1 MTREPGPDVDL
12 FGRPARKGADWSH
25 RRDEPR
31 GLALAWTI
39 YLMLTTL
46 GSLAPAFGLGRFDAD
61 VYRPAARLLMVLVM
75 VGLVVLWPMVRLAQ
89 LGRVESPG
97 RFVSR
102 DLIVLLLPALTLVWP
117 QVILADWP
125 ASVVGALTG
134 VLVAWSLVTGAVL
147 VFWSRVGGSRVVPGW
162 GVMVFVLCVV
172 AGSPLV
178 LWRSGVLD
186 LGAVDQG
193 VTRGWMWTPVTGVW
207 ELVRDRAWSGRPA
220 RVGAAHWFRV
230 LWLLAGG
237 AGVFMLSLWSSG
249 RSCPTLSD

>member
-12 FGRPARKGADWSH
+12 FGRPARKGSDWSH

-39 YLMLTTL
+39 YLMLTTM

-61 VYRPAARLLMVLVM
+61 VYRPAARLLMVLVL
-75 VGLVVLWPMVRLAQ
+75 VGLVVLWPMIRLTQ
-89 LGRVESPG
+89 RDRIESPG
-97 RFVSR
+97 RFVLR
-102 DLIVLLLPALTLVWP
+102 DLVVLLLPALTLVWP

-134 VLVAWSLVTGAVL
+134 VLVAWALVAGAVL
-147 VFWSRVGGSRVVPGW
+147 VFWSRAGGSRVVPGTV
-162 GVMVFVLCVV
+162 VMVFVLGVV
-172 AGSPLV
+172 AAAPLV
-178 LWRSGVLD
+178 LWRAGVLD
-186 LGAVDQG
+186 LDAPDLG

-220 RVGAAHWFRV
+220 RVGAEHWVWVFR
-230 LWLLAGG
+230 LLAGG
-237 AGVFMLSLWSSG
+237 AGLFAISLWSSR
-249 RSCPTLSD
+249 RSGPTLSD